1 VDIHQ
6 QLAALRKRVARIDAK
21 YQVPGPV
28 RSPFSLAPA
37 PAVSENAAA
46 RQFVDEIVSGEVIEN
61 NAGKHFQ
68 TVKVYER
75 HRRYGSMDIS
85 NLAELPHDL
94 LEAISNGDAGS
105 APPQRWAF
113 LDTET
118 TGLAGGSGTYAF
130 LVGVG
135 SINSEGGFTVKQ
147 FFMRNYDEEPS
158 MLEALT
164 EHLKQFDILVTYNG
178 KSYDQPLLETRYRM
192 SRARPP
198 FASMRHV
205 DLLYGSRRL
214 WKLRF
219 DSCRL
224 VELENRI
231 LGLERQGDLPGE
243 MIPYVYFEFIRTQ
256 EAFRVAPILHHNVLD
271 IVTLACLT
279 AIVPFAFKSPSE
291 FRFGHGAEMVGL
303 SRWLKQAGQDDQAA
317 EFLRAALDRFST
329 DARGRREELHQRAMW
344 DLAGLEK
351 KLGREDAA
359 IALFTQ
365 LTETPNPH
373 RCDAYTELAKHF
385 EHREKNYGMALEM
398 TRSALKLAETPD
410 LLKRLDRLTRKGSAR
425 RLL

>member
-1 VDIHQ
+1 MDIHQ

-21 YQVPGPV
+21 YTGDAV
-28 RSPFSLAPA
+28 RPA
-37 PAVSENAAA
+37 AVTRPLFVQSEATVAA
-46 RQFVDEIVSGEVIEN
+46 RQFVEEIVSGEVVEN
-61 NAGKHFQ
+61 AFGKHFQ
-68 TVKVYER
+68 TVKHYDT

-94 LEAISNGDAGS
+94 LEAISNGDSGS
-105 APPQRWAF
+105 APPERWAF

-135 SINSEGGFTVKQ
+135 SIGPKGFTVRQ

-164 EHLKQFDILVTYNG
+164 EHLRQFEILVTYNG

-198 FASMRHV
+198 FGSLRHV
-205 DLLYGSRRL
+205 DLLYGARRL

-231 LGLERQGDLPGE
+231 LGIEREGDISGE
-243 MIPYVYFEFIRTQ
+243 MIPYVYFEYIRTQ
-256 EAFRVAPILHHNVLD
+256 EAYRVAPILHHNVMD

-279 AIVPFAFKSPSE
+279 AIVPFAFRSPEE
-291 FRFGHGAEMVGL
+291 FRFGHGSEMLGL
-303 SRWLKQAGQDDQAA
+303 SRWLRQAGQDEQAVA
-317 EFLRAALDRFST
+317 FMRAAVQ
-329 DARGRREELHQRAMW
+329 RGLRDDLLYRAMW
-344 DLAGLEK
+344 DLALLEK
-351 KLGREDAA
+351 KCGREDAA
-359 IALFTQ
+359 LAGY
-365 LTETPNPH
+365 TELAGLPNPF
-373 RCDAYTELAKHF
+373 RGEAYTELAKHF
-385 EHREKNYGMALEM
+385 EHREKNYTMALEM
-398 TRSALKLAETPD
+398 TRSALQLEESPALQKRAERLA
-410 LLKRLDRLTRKGSAR
+410 RKAVAR

>member
-1 VDIHQ
+1 MDIHQ

-21 YQVPGPV
+21 YQAPGPV
-28 RSPFSLAPA
+28 SSPFALPSLPA
-37 PAVSENAAA
+37 PSIGAAAANAAA
-46 RQFVDEIVSGEVIEN
+46 REFVDEIVSGDVIEN
-61 NAGKHFQ
+61 STGRHFQ
-68 TVKVYER
+68 TVKTYER

-85 NLAELPHDL
+85 NLAEMPHDL
-94 LEAISNGDAGS
+94 LEAISNGDSGC
-105 APPQRWAF
+105 APPERWAF

-135 SINSEGGFTVKQ
+135 SINPQGGFTVKQ

-164 EHLKQFDILVTYNG
+164 EHLRQFDILVTYNG

-192 SRARPP
+192 CRARPP
-198 FASMRHV
+198 FGSMRHV
-205 DLLYGSRRL
+205 DLLYGARRL

-224 VELENRI
+224 IELENRI

-256 EAFRVAPILHHNVLD
+256 EAFRVTPILHHNVLD

-317 EFLRAALDRFST
+317 DFLREAVN
-329 DARGRREELHQRAMW
+329 RGLRDELLYRAMW

-359 IALFTQ
+359 IAVFTE
-365 LTETPNPH
+365 LTATPNPH
-373 RCDAYTELAKHF
+373 RCEAYTELAKHF
-385 EHREKNYGMALEM
+385 EHREKNYSMALEM
-398 TRSALKLAETPD
+398 TRSALRLAETPE
-410 LLKRLDRLTRKGSAR
+410 LLKRMERLARKGSAR

>member
-1 VDIHQ
+1 
-6 QLAALRKRVARIDAK
+6 
-21 YQVPGPV
+21 
-28 RSPFSLAPA
+28 
-37 PAVSENAAA
+37 
-46 RQFVDEIVSGEVIEN
+46 
-61 NAGKHFQ
+61 
-68 TVKVYER
+68 
-75 HRRYGSMDIS
+75 MDIS
-85 NLAELPHDL
+85 NLAEMPHDL
-94 LEAISNGDAGS
+94 LEAITNGESGS

-135 SINSEGGFTVKQ
+135 SIDAQQGFTVRQ

-198 FASMRHV
+198 FSSMRHV
-205 DLLYGSRRL
+205 DLLYGARRL

-256 EAFRVAPILHHNVLD
+256 EAFRVAPILHHNVMD

-279 AIVPFAFKSPSE
+279 AIVPFAFKSPEE
-291 FRFGHGAEMVGL
+291 FRFGHGSEMVGL
-303 SRWLKQAGQDDQAA
+303 SRWLKQAGQDDKAA
-317 EFLRAALDRFST
+317 DFLRAAVDRGLR
-329 DARGRREELHQRAMW
+329 DELLHRAMW

-351 KLGREDAA
+351 KRGREDAA
-359 IALFTQ
+359 IALFTE
-365 LTETPNPH
+365 LTAIPNPH
-373 RCDAYTELAKHF
+373 RCEAYTELAKHF
-385 EHREKNYGMALEM
+385 EHREKNHSMAMEM
-398 TRSALKLAETPD
+398 TRSALRLAATPE
-410 LLKRLDRLTRKGSAR
+410 LLKRLERLERKASAR